1 MELVNSIVKAVKIL
15 DMLGKKGPLSFNE
28 LLRLYELPKSTLSK
42 ILHTLESEELI
53 RKEAESNKYHLGSKL
68 IELGSAARTSL
79 EIRNICRPIMTRL
92 HEKVGLTAHLGIIAH
107 GEVLPIES
115 VESGNW
121 YWHHFKY
128 PVAVGISAPMYATGA
143 GKAILAFLKPEE
155 IDQILSQDLIKFTES
170 TKTDKASLLEELQL
184 IRKLGYAVSNAEH
197 DEMVRSVA
205 APVFNSDGKVIASV
219 SVLGLSSK
227 ITSDKIQEISLDV
240 MAATHEISHLLGFQS
255 NKKISFWLTI
265 PVSMVSWLYIET
277 KFIYMYS

>member
-15 DMLGKKGPLSFNE
+15 DMLEKRGPLSFNE
-28 LLRLYELPKSTLSK
+28 LLRSYDLPKSTLSK

-68 IELGSAARTSL
+68 IELGSAARSSL
-79 EIRNICRPIMTRL
+79 EIRNICRPILNKL

-143 GKAILAFLKPEE
+143 GKAILAYLKPEE
-155 IDQILSQDLIKFTES
+155 IEQILSQNLIKFTDS
-170 TKTDKASLLEELQL
+170 TKTDKTILLDELNQ

-197 DEMVRSVA
+197 DEMIRSVA
-205 APVFNSDGKVIASV
+205 APVFNSDGRVIASV
-219 SVLGLSSK
+219 SVLGLASK
-227 ITSDKIQEISLDV
+227 ITADRIHEISKDV
-240 MAATHEISHLLGFQS
+240 MSATKEISHLLGFQGQ
-255 NKKISFWLTI
+255 
-265 PVSMVSWLYIET
+265 
-277 KFIYMYS
+277 